1 MPVTCMT
8 AADIAEVQALVN
20 AAYRGDASR
29 AGWTTEADLIAG
41 HQRIDAASLQAML
54 QHDNETVLLLRNDD
68 GALEGCV
75 YLQQQPQGMYLG
87 MLSVWPQQQAQGTGK
102 RLMQAAED
110 FARSKQV
117 HRIFMSVITVR
128 TELIAWYQRRGYS
141 DTGERKPFPNNPVFG
156 TPLQPL
162 EFMILE
168 KELKAMCS

>member
-29 AGWTTEADLIAG
+29 AGWTTEANLIAG
-41 HQRIDAASLQAML
+41 TQRIDVASLQAMTL
-54 QHDNETVLLLRNDD
+54 SNNETVLLLRNNE

-110 FARSKQV
+110 FTRSQQV
-117 HRIFMSVITVR
+117 QRIFMSVITAR
-128 TELIAWYQRRGYS
+128 TELIAWYNRRGYN
-141 DTGERKPFPNNPVFG
+141 DTGERKPFPDNPVFG

-168 KELKAMCS
+168 KEIG

>member
-1 MPVTCMT
+1 MT

-20 AAYRGDASR
+20 DAYRGDASR
-29 AGWTTEADLIAG
+29 AGWTTEANLIAG
-41 HQRIDAASLQAML
+41 TQRIDVASLQAMIESN
-54 QHDNETVLLLRNDD
+54 NETVLLLRNTE

-110 FARSKQV
+110 FARSQQV
-117 HRIFMSVITVR
+117 QRIFMSVITAR
-128 TELIAWYQRRGYS
+128 TELIAWYNRRGYN
-141 DTGERKPFPNNPVFG
+141 DTGERKPFPDNPVFG

-162 EFMILE
+162 QFMILE
-168 KELKAMCS
+168 KEIG

>member
-29 AGWTTEADLIAG
+29 AGWTTEANLIAG
-41 HQRIDAASLQAML
+41 TQRIDVASLQAMIESN
-54 QHDNETVLLLRNDD
+54 NETVLLLRNNE

-110 FARSKQV
+110 FTRSQQV
-117 HRIFMSVITVR
+117 QRIFMSVITGR
-128 TELIAWYQRRGYS
+128 TELIAWYNRRGYN
-141 DTGERKPFPNNPVFG
+141 DTGERKPFPDNPVFG
-156 TPLQPL
+156 TPMQPL
-162 EFMILE
+162 EFMMLE
-168 KELKAMCS
+168 KEIG

>member
-29 AGWTTEADLIAG
+29 AGWTTEANLIAG
-41 HQRIDAASLQAML
+41 TQRIDVASLQAMIESN
-54 QHDNETVLLLRNDD
+54 NETVLLLRNNE

-110 FARSKQV
+110 FTRSQQV
-117 HRIFMSVITVR
+117 QRIFMSVITAR
-128 TELIAWYQRRGYS
+128 TELIAWYNRRGYN
-141 DTGERKPFPNNPVFG
+141 DTGERKPFPDNPVFG
-156 TPLQPL
+156 TPMQPL
-162 EFMILE
+162 EFMMLE
-168 KELKAMCS
+168 KEIG

>member
-8 AADIAEVQALVN
+8 TADIAEVQALVN
-20 AAYRGDASR
+20 AAYRGEASR

-41 HQRIDAASLQAML
+41 HQRIDAASLQTML

-68 GALEGCV
+68 GTLEGCV

-168 KELKAMCS
+168 KELKATC

>member
-1 MPVTCMT
+1 MT

-29 AGWTTEADLIAG
+29 AGWTTEANLIAG
-41 HQRIDAASLQAML
+41 TQRIDVASLQAML
-54 QHDNETVLLLRNDD
+54 ESNNETVLLLRNTE

-110 FARSKQV
+110 FARSQQV
-117 HRIFMSVITVR
+117 HRIFMSVITAR
-128 TELIAWYQRRGYS
+128 TELIAWYNRRGYN
-141 DTGERKPFPNNPVFG
+141 DTGERKPFPDNPVFG

-168 KELKAMCS
+168 KEIG

>member
-1 MPVTCMT
+1 MT

-20 AAYRGDASR
+20 AAYRGNASR

-41 HQRIDAASLQAML
+41 HQRIDASSLQAIL
-54 QHDNETVLLLRNDD
+54 QSDNETVLLLRNNE

-87 MLSVWPQQQAQGTGK
+87 MLSVWPHQQAKGTGK

-110 FARSKQV
+110 FARSKHV
-117 HRIFMSVITVR
+117 YRMFMSVITLRV
-128 TELIAWYQRRGYS
+128 ELIAWYQRRGYH
-141 DTGERKPFPNNPVFG
+141 DTGERRPFPDNPVFG
-156 TPLQPL
+156 TPLRPL

-168 KELKAMCS
+168 KQLR

>member
-29 AGWTTEADLIAG
+29 AGWTTEANLIAG
-41 HQRIDAASLQAML
+41 TQRIDVASLQAML
-54 QHDNETVLLLRNDD
+54 ESDNETVLLLRNTD
-68 GALEGCV
+68 AVLEGCV

-87 MLSVWPQQQAQGTGK
+87 MLSVWPLQQAQGTGK

-110 FARSKQV
+110 FARSQQV
-117 HRIFMSVITVR
+117 HRMFMSVITAR
-128 TELIAWYQRRGYS
+128 TELIAWYNRRGYT
-141 DTGERKPFPNNPVFG
+141 DTGERKPFPNNPLFG

-168 KELKAMCS
+168 KEIG